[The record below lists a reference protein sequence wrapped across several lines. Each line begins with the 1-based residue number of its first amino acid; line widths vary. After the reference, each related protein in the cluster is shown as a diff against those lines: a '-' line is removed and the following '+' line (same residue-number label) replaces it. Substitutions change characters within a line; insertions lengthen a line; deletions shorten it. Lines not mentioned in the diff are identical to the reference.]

1 MSEVQPPAYS
11 IHEIHLREGPDG
23 KDPGRITE
31 VNVYP
36 SRAEVCRSYRLKV
49 ASGQNK
55 AVVYGLT
62 NVLNH
67 DSLRVEGRG
76 KATIQDV
83 TISREVPDRAPSTSP
98 TLESLKVDKEDLT
111 AAIQRCEKT
120 ISGLDHYF
128 RTLDVHHAAKANSDA
143 SHPTVLPLLDDYH
156 TASEKYDTKLLSL
169 KRHLKKLEIAIIEEE
184 KALQDSVKTD
194 SNRLM
199 KVTVG
204 LFADAEAEIELKLKY
219 AVSGAGWVAVY
230 DVRVSTD
237 DADKEHPVEI
247 VYKAAIHQHTGED
260 WTDVPITL
268 ETASPTF
275 NLSLPQ
281 LDVWNLSIYKP
292 RIVEVEKSRKS
303 RMQVF
308 SAKKESVARRESS
321 ESIEESDND
330 MGFGLFDGDDA
341 PAMQSTSAPVA
352 SKGGVNAAFRV
363 PGLVSIPPDGVARN
377 VTIASLSNGDLE
389 ARIVWLAVP
398 SADAMVHLTSNIKN
412 KSDFTFLAGASNIYV
427 DGSFIS
433 KSTVPLVGPQETFT
447 CRLGTDP
454 SIRITNYPLRTN
466 RVNSGTLSLSKTT
479 TTTYTQRISVY
490 NSKASQAVHDLKILA
505 RVPVS
510 EDAGIVV
517 KVLEPKGLTSG
528 VSKQAKVVDGV
539 VVGWVKAD
547 NDASKKPSGNNLVPL
562 SKTSTITS
570 HTSKG
575 TGSTTAAAEE
585 DTKHLGKDGKVQ
597 WACSLEAQRKVDL
610 TLSWEVTH
618 AREAVVVGL

>member
-1 MSEVQPPAYS
+1 TTSSRFPFPTLKTSKRSHMSEVQPPAYS

-23 KDPGRITE
+23 KDPGGITE

-98 TLESLKVDKEDLT
+98 TLQSLKVDKEDLT

-128 RTLDVHHAAKANSDA
+128 RSLDVKHAATNSDA
-143 SHPTVLPLLDDYH
+143 SHPTVLPLFDDYH

-169 KRHLKKLEIAIIEEE
+169 KRQLKKLETAIIEEE
-184 KALQDSVKTD
+184 KALQASVSLT
-194 SNRLM
+194 
-199 KVTVG
+199 
-204 LFADAEAEIELKLKY
+204 

-268 ETASPTF
+268 GTASPTF

-308 SAKKESVARRESS
+308 SAKKESVARRKSS

-341 PAMQSTSAPVA
+341 PAMQSTSTAVA
-352 SKGGVNAAFRV
+352 SKGGGKR
-363 PGLVSIPPDGVARN
+363 GLPIPPDGVARN

-412 KSDFTFLAGASNIYV
+412 KSDFTFLAGASNFYV

-454 SIRITNYPLRTN
+454 SIRITNHPLRTN
-466 RVNSGTLSLSKTT
+466 RSVKNNTA
-479 TTTYTQRISVY
+479 TYTQRISVY

-517 KVLEPKGLTSG
+517 KALEPKGLTSG
-528 VSKQAKVVDGV
+528 ISKQAKVVDGV
-539 VVGWVKAD
+539 FVGWFKAD